1 MPPYQK
7 ARAMHPDFDYSIVYW
22 LVGHSYDDRLH
33 FIPFAQLKAQLH
45 QLLQKILRY
54 TSYAMRNDMANTIH
68 QAFIYKLS
76 FAT

>member
-7 ARAMHPDFDYSIVYW
+7 ARAMHPDFDYSIVCW

-45 QLLQKILRY
+45 QLLQKIL
-54 TSYAMRNDMANTIH
+54 
-68 QAFIYKLS
+68 
-76 FAT
+76 